1 MRVALRLRWR
11 CGMKIAPRTPD
22 LLSRRPVA
30 ASPSAEA
37 RRPTMRALSPARGGV
52 RERAVVFA
60 GGMAP
65 RGPDA
70 AAPVAS
76 ARPPGRPVSRAPGD
90 RPDTTSSPVSS
101 GRAEIAGGSKP
112 PPGFH
117 GAVTEFKRR
126 LIETTLT
133 ELGGNRTRAARA
145 LGLQRT
151 YLLRLMREFAVH
163 VPAGAVSPRRA
174 AEPQGTA
181 PTPPR

>member
-1 MRVALRLRWR
+1 MRPL
-11 CGMKIAPRTPD
+11 T
-22 LLSRRPVA
+22 S
-30 ASPSAEA
+30 
-37 RRPTMRALSPARGGV
+37 ARGGV
-52 RERAVVFA
+52 RERAVLFA
-60 GGMAP
+60 GGMVS
-65 RGPDA
+65 RGPEA
-70 AAPVAS
+70 AGPVAP
-76 ARPPGRPVSRAPGD
+76 ARAPGRLVSD
-90 RPDTTSSPVSS
+90 APGDPTTLTSPAIGS
-101 GRAEIAGGSKP
+101 GRAEAAGGPKP

-163 VPAGAVSPRRA
+163 VPAGAVTPRRA

-181 PTPPR
+181 PAPHR

>member
-1 MRVALRLRWR
+1 
-11 CGMKIAPRTPD
+11 MKIAPRTPV
-22 LLSRRPVA
+22 LLSRQPVA

-37 RRPTMRALSPARGGV
+37 RRPTVRPLTSTRSGV
-52 RERAVVFA
+52 RERTVLFA

-65 RGPDA
+65 RAPEV
-70 AAPVAS
+70 PVAP
-76 ARPPGRPVSRAPGD
+76 ARPPGRPVSGAPGD
-90 RPDTTSSPVSS
+90 RPGLTSPSFSS
-101 GRAEIAGGSKP
+101 SRAEAAGGSKP
-112 PPGFH
+112 APGFH

-163 VPAGAVSPRRA
+163 VPAGAVPPRRA

-181 PTPPR
+181 PAPPR

>member
-1 MRVALRLRWR
+1 M
-11 CGMKIAPRTPD
+11 
-22 LLSRRPVA
+22 LSRRPA
-30 ASPSAEA
+30 AALPTAEA
-37 RRPTMRALSPARGGV
+37 RRPSVHPLTSARGGV

-65 RGPDA
+65 RGPEA
-70 AAPVAS
+70 AALVAP
-76 ARPPGRPVSRAPGD
+76 ARPPGRPVPSAPGD
-90 RPDTTSSPVSS
+90 RPIVTSSPVGT
-101 GRAEIAGGSKP
+101 GREETAGGPKP

-163 VPAGAVSPRRA
+163 VPAGAVPPRRA
-174 AEPQGTA
+174 AGPQGTA
-181 PTPPR
+181 PAPPR